1 MSAPIIWII
10 LPGIIAVAF
19 LLIRHQR
26 ILTIAG
32 GSLTLL
38 LALVALII
46 PIDRALQIGNF
57 SLKIAPSIQVLGR
70 QLILVPADGPLLA
83 IFYGLVAMWFF
94 GAEITDTANRLVPL
108 GLLIAALL
116 VASIAVEPFLY
127 AAILIEMAVLLAI
140 PLLLPPNQVPG
151 PGVMRFLI
159 YQTLGMPFILFA
171 GWLLAG
177 VESSPGDLALAV
189 QSATIL
195 GLGFAFLLA
204 LFPLYTWL
212 PMLAEEVSPYVLG
225 YLLWVLPTI
234 TIIFGMGFL
243 DRYSWL
249 RTSEQLAQILSFGG
263 LLMVVTGGLWS
274 AFQRHLIRQMA
285 YAVIVQTGLSLLAL
299 SLPSEKAIEAVFFLI
314 VPRSLALLVWAM
326 SLSKLKEQIHDPLRY
341 SVVQG
346 LARVYPIKTAGL
358 VLAHLSIAGL
368 PLLAGFPIQLA
379 IWEGL
384 AAQSLNVALG
394 FMIGNLG
401 LLTGGLRT
409 LAVLVMAPQ
418 DTSWELNEEWGSGIL
433 IGMGVIG
440 LFILGIFPQIFRPIL
455 VNLPAMFEHLGK

>member
-1 MSAPIIWII
+1 MSAPLIWII
-10 LPGIIAVAF
+10 FPAIVAIPA
-19 LLIRHQR
+19 LLINNQR
-26 ILTIAG
+26 FLSILG
-32 GSLTLL
+32 GSVAVL
-38 LALVALII
+38 LALVALVV
-46 PIDRALQIGNF
+46 PIDQALQIGGF
-57 SLKIAPSIQVLGR
+57 SLKIAPAFDILGR
-70 QLILVPADGPLLA
+70 RLILIPADGSLLV

-94 GAEITDTANRLVPL
+94 GGEVTGTAHRLVPF
-108 GLLIAALL
+108 GLIVVALL

-140 PLLLPPNQVPG
+140 PLLLPLNQAPG

-177 VESSPGDLALAV
+177 VEASPGDLALAV

-204 LFPLYTWL
+204 MFPLYTWL

-225 YLLWVLPTI
+225 FLFWVLPTI

-249 RTSEQLAQILSFGG
+249 RTSGQLSQIMSVGG

-274 AFQRHLIRQMA
+274 AFQRHLSRQMA
-285 YAVIVQTGLSLLAL
+285 YAVIAETGFSLLAL
-299 SLPSEKAIEAVFFLI
+299 SLSPEKAVDAVFLLI
-314 VPRSLALLVWAM
+314 IPRSLALLVWAM
-326 SLSKLKEQIHDPLRY
+326 SLSRMKEQVQPLRF

-346 LARVYPIKTAGL
+346 MARTHPITAAGV
-358 VLAHLSIAGL
+358 VLAHFSVAGF
-368 PLLAGFPIQLA
+368 PLLAGFPIRLA
-379 IWEGL
+379 LWEGL
-384 AAQSLNVALG
+384 ASQSLGVAFWFL
-394 FMIGNLG
+394 IGILG
-401 LLTGGLRT
+401 LLTGATRT

-418 DTSWELNEEWGSGIL
+418 GTGWELQERWGAGIM
-433 IGMGVIG
+433 IGLGATA
-440 LFILGIFPQIFRPIL
+440 LFILGIFPQIFRPIMAS
-455 VNLPAMFEHLGK
+455 LPAMFEHLGK